1 MQFEEQMNKVMEINS
16 VLQILAYDL
25 DDDTLN
31 RFHSIVKEYEAKRK
45 EAVTDLVENV
55 VIPYLLEKI
64 GEH

>member
-1 MQFEEQMNKVMEINS
+1 MQFEERMNKVMEINS

-25 DDDTLN
+25 DDDILN

>member
-1 MQFEEQMNKVMEINS
+1 MIFEERMSKVMEINAA
-16 VLQILAYDL
+16 LQTLAYDL
-25 DDDTLN
+25 DDVALN

-45 EAVTDLVENV
+45 EAVTDLVENA

>member
-1 MQFEEQMNKVMEINS
+1 MTFEERMNKVMEINS
-16 VLQILAYDL
+16 ILQMLAYDL
-25 DDDTLN
+25 DDETLN

-45 EAVTDLVENV
+45 AKVTDLVENT

>member
-1 MQFEEQMNKVMEINS
+1 MQFEERMNKVMEINS

-25 DDDTLN
+25 DDDALN
-31 RFHSIVKEYEAKRK
+31 RFHRIVKDYEAKRK
-45 EAVTDLVENV
+45 EKVKDLVENT